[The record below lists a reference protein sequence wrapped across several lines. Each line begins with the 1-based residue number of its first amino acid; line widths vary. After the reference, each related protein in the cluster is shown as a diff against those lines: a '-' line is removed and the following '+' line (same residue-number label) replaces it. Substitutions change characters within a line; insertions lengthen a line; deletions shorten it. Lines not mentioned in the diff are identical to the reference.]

1 MADETQ
7 GGALSRREFGVRVGM
22 AGACLAMGRPRPS
35 RAEQAGKD
43 GDRPNIVF
51 LLTDDQR
58 WDAMG
63 CAGNPI
69 IQTPNMDKLAGSGVR
84 FDNAFVTTSIC
95 MASRASIFT
104 GQYERRH
111 GCTFGRPPL
120 SDEVMSQTYPA
131 LLRKAGYRTGFV
143 GKFGVSV
150 PKARRWFDVWHG
162 FGGQGKYENKDKQGN
177 PKHLTRIMGDQA
189 VGFIRGCK
197 PDQPFCLSV
206 SFKAPH
212 CQDGDPRQFIY
223 DPVYKNLYGD
233 TTIPVPKTA
242 AACYFDRLPKF
253 LKESEGRKR
262 WKIRFATPEMHQE
275 SVKSYYRLVTGV
287 DAAIGRIR
295 DELERRSLDRS
306 TIMVFI
312 ADNGFYL
319 GERGLAGKWYAHE
332 ESIRVPLIVYDP
344 RRSTSERG
352 RTMKEMALNIDVAP
366 TLLEMAGLPVPKT
379 MQGRSLVGLMA
390 GTCKTWR
397 KDFFYEHLF
406 ERHNIPKSEGVR
418 TERWKYIRYFEQQPM
433 YEELYDLV
441 KDPFEEDNLVGNV
454 DHRATLETL
463 RKRCDEL
470 RDLAKGPPAASS
482 RTTPERPADARPD
495 AGRLH

>member
-1 MADETQ
+1 MTNETQ
-7 GGALSRREFGVRVGM
+7 GGGLSRREFGARMGV
-22 AGACLAMGRPRPS
+22 AGACLAMGRPRAS
-35 RAEQAGKD
+35 RAGEPGKD
-43 GDRPNIVF
+43 HSKPNIIF

-84 FDNAFVTTSIC
+84 FENAFVTTSIC

-111 GCTFGRPPL
+111 GCTFGTGPL
-120 SDEVMSQTYPA
+120 SDESMSQTYPA
-131 LLRKAGYRTGFV
+131 LLRKAGYRTGFI

-150 PKARRWFDVWHG
+150 RKARRWFDVWHG
-162 FGGQGKYENKDKQGN
+162 FAGQGKYENTDKQGN
-177 PKHLTRIMGDQA
+177 YKHLTRIMGDQA

-197 PDQPFCLSV
+197 ADQPFCLSV

-212 CQDGDPRQFIY
+212 CQDGDLRQFIY
-223 DPVYKNLYGD
+223 DPAYKDLYRD
-233 TTIPVPKTA
+233 AEIPVPKTA
-242 AACYFDRLPKF
+242 TAHHFDRLPEF
-253 LKESEGRKR
+253 LKKSEGRKR
-262 WKIRFATPEMHQE
+262 WKIRFSTPVMHQE

-295 DELERRSLDRS
+295 DVLKRRGLDRN
-306 TIMVFI
+306 TIIVFT

-344 RRSTSERG
+344 RWAASERG
-352 RTMKEMALNIDVAP
+352 RTVKEMALNIDIAP
-366 TLLEMAGLPVPKT
+366 TLLELAGLPVPKT
-379 MQGRSLVGLMA
+379 VQGRSLAGLLA

-418 TERWKYIRYFEQQPM
+418 TQRWKYIRYFEQQPV

-441 KDPFEEDNLVGNV
+441 KDPFEEDNLVADAG
-454 DHRATLETL
+454 HRATLETL

-470 RDLAKGPPAASS
+470 RDLAKGPPVASS
-482 RTTPERPADARPD
+482 RTGPGKPADARPD
-495 AGRLH
+495 AGRRH